1 MDDEKIV
8 ALYWDRN
15 EQAVEETSAKYGSYC
30 GQIARNILDS
40 GPDAE
45 ECVNDTWLHA
55 WNAIPPPRPA
65 LLAVFLGRITRNL
78 AFDRWRRNRSEKRGG
93 GQIDLVLDELAECVS
108 GADDPAH
115 AVQAQEL
122 VKEIDRFLAGLPE
135 DKRAMFLQRYWYAD
149 SVRTIARR
157 FAMSENNVSVMLS
170 RLRGKLKTQLHER
183 GYDL

>member
-1 MDDEKIV
+1 MDDGKIV
-8 ALYWDRN
+8 GLYWGRN
-15 EQAVEETSAKYGSYC
+15 EQAIEETSAKYGAYC

-40 GPDAE
+40 RADEE

-55 WNAIPPPRPA
+55 WNAMPPQKPS

-93 GQIDLVLDELAECVS
+93 GQTGLVLDELAECVS
-108 GADDPAH
+108 GADDPAQ

-157 FAMSENNVSVMLS
+157 FAVSENNVSVTLS
-170 RLRGKLKTQLHER
+170 RLRGKLKAHLHER